1 MPSLS
6 VPTKRSRRKDARPGE
21 LLGAALDLFVEK
33 GYAGTRV
40 EDVAHRAQVSKGT
53 LFLYFTSKEELFKAV
68 VRHHI
73 ADRLGEWDEEF
84 TRFEGSSSEAVHLVA
99 RRWWERIGD
108 TQASGITKL
117 VMSEA
122 SHFPEIAAFYQREVI
137 EPGLA
142 LLRRILQRGVDR
154 GEFCAT
160 IDLDQAIYGFLA
172 PMMFLMLWKHSLG
185 PCSQAGRQ
193 IDPVGFIDTQLQ
205 MLLTGL
211 LTRSSTAPS
220 AP

>member
-1 MPSLS
+1 MSALTAP
-6 VPTKRSRRKDARPGE
+6 PKRTRRKDARPGE

-40 EDVAHRAQVSKGT
+40 EDVARRAQVSKGT
-53 LFLYFTSKEELFKAV
+53 LFLYFASKEELFKAV

-73 ADRLGEWDEEF
+73 TDHLGEWDEELA
-84 TRFEGSSSEAVHLVA
+84 RFEGSSSEAVHLVA

-122 SHFPEIAAFYQREVI
+122 SHFPEIATFYQREVI

-142 LLRRILQRGVDR
+142 LLRRLLQRGIDR
-154 GEFCAT
+154 GEFCAN
-160 IDLDQAIYGFLA
+160 IDLDHAIYGFLA
-172 PMMFLMLWKHSLG
+172 PMMFLLLWKHSLG

-193 IDPVGFIDTQLQ
+193 IDPVAFIETQLQ

-211 LTRSSTAPS
+211 LVRPSPPPPAP
-220 AP
+220 